1 MSPRGLL
8 EVFGEAL
15 PASYRRHL
23 GRYCYG
29 PGVCKVDWALGEA
42 IPWKS
47 VKCRQAG
54 TVHVGGTFAQIASS
68 ERAAWGKAPAERPF
82 IILAQP
88 SVFDQSRAPAGRHTA
103 WAYCHIPNSSEFDMT
118 ARMEEQIERFAPGFR
133 DLILARSI
141 RLPAT
146 MERENPNLIGGD
158 VTGGANSL
166 CQLIFRPT
174 RRLYS
179 TPIKGLF
186 LCSASTPPG
195 GGVHGM
201 CGYHAAKQ
209 ALATSAG

>member
-1 MSPRGLL
+1 
-8 EVFGEAL
+8 
-15 PASYRRHL
+15 
-23 GRYCYG
+23 
-29 PGVCKVDWALGEA
+29 VDWALREA

-47 VKCRQAG
+47 LKCRQAG
-54 TVHVGGTFAQIASS
+54 TVHVGGTLAQIASS
-68 ERAAWGKAPAERPF
+68 ERSAWGKAPTEKPF

-88 SVFDQSRAPAGRHTA
+88 SGFDPSRAPTGRHTA
-103 WAYCHIPNSSEFDMT
+103 WAYCHIPNGSEFDMT
-118 ARMEEQIERFAPGFR
+118 ARIEAQIERFAPGFC

-146 MERENPNLIGGD
+146 MERENPNLVGGD
-158 VTGGANSL
+158 VTGGANL
-166 CQLIFRPT
+166 LRQLIFRPT

-201 CGYHAAKQ
+201 CGYHAAMQ
-209 ALATSAG
+209 ALATCGG